1 MTAADYDQQFSACL
15 LIVVYDDVTAVIFAN
30 TQQSLLQA
38 LDESGRL
45 NARLYKAL
53 SVLIQ
58 GCDPQVMAA
67 HDV

>member
-1 MTAADYDQQFSACL
+1 MTAADYIQQFSACL
-15 LIVVYDDVTAVIFAN
+15 LIVYNDATALIVAN